1 MYNTVRPFISD
12 SKGTIQVVYK
22 KASVSSKQSTK
33 YTIRKQFLL
42 LIQASKTRQSL

>member
-22 KASVSSKQSTK
+22 KSICVQ
-33 YTIRKQFLL
+33 
-42 LIQASKTRQSL
+42 